1 MIRRPPRSTLFPY
14 TTLFRSGAEPGNR
27 ARCAARV
34 AGPGPRSGRA
44 RRSRQDRSLAWQVG
58 GPRRARPCGT
68 DCVPGAGL
76 SLGSRPR
83 LCTAQRRRH
92 AADRMAPRRHGSRG
106 PGAVTTLATAATAAP
121 PSAKPRGVASA
132 TRALLSPEAQFLVL
146 TAGGSGNEAP
156 LRRLL
161 DSPLDWLKL
170 RSLSQQERATLIV
183 WQWLQRLRTRRMP
196 AGVANEGRK
205 LAPGCGVE
213 SHPPDG

>member
-1 MIRRPPRSTLFPY
+1 
-14 TTLFRSGAEPGNR
+14 
-27 ARCAARV
+27 
-34 AGPGPRSGRA
+34 GR
-44 RRSRQDRSLAWQVG
+44 QAWQVG
-58 GPRRARPCGT
+58 GPSRGLPCCT
-68 DCVPGAGL
+68 DCFPRAGL

-183 WQWLQRLRTRRMP
+183 WQWLQRLGTGRLP
-196 AGVANEGRK
+196 ADVANEWRRI
-205 LAPGCGVE
+205 AMVCEFE
-213 SHPPDG
+213 SHRLEQCLHEAVDALVARGI